1 MLVKSTAQKQLAPKK
16 HFQVVWIKVPYNQ
29 IFTNEYTL
37 LALNASC
44 SNAVTYV
51 EASAFSVDTIF
62 VEIMIPAVRLEPQ
75 LGGGVEILNSTF

>member
-1 MLVKSTAQKQLAPKK
+1 MLVKSTAKKQLAPKK

-75 LGGGVEILNSTF
+75 LGGGGRNFE

>member
-1 MLVKSTAQKQLAPKK
+1 MLVKSTAQKQFAPQK
-16 HFQVVWIKVPYNQ
+16 HFQVVWIKVPYSQ

-44 SNAVTYV
+44 SNA
-51 EASAFSVDTIF
+51 ASAFSVDTIF

-75 LGGGVEILNSTF
+75 LGGGGRNFE